1 MHILLNVA
9 HGNAVSYSGFSY
21 TNSFIFVVRNI
32 LTVASFCLWNGSFLL
47 LLECCINY

>member
-1 MHILLNVA
+1 MSILLNVDD
-9 HGNAVSYSGFSY
+9 GNAVSYSGFSY
-21 TNSFIFVVRNI
+21 TSSLIFVVRNS